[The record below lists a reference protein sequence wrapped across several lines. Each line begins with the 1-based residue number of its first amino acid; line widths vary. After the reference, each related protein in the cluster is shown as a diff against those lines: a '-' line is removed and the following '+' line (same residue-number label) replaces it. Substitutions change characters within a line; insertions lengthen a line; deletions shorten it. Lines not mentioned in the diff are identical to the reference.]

1 LRDLLD
7 HLYIMPKRQR
17 TNAPHKRQTVELT
30 IESLGFEGKAI
41 ARHEGLVYFVEGGI
55 VGDVVLAEVRSA
67 KKNHAEAV
75 IQSLLKPSEYR
86 VKPHC
91 KHFGVCGGCKWQ
103 HLAYSKQL
111 YWKQHHI
118 RDAFERLGK
127 VPFGELL
134 PTIASP
140 EELFYRNKM
149 EYSFGDSRWLTAE
162 ELTEADATSAPL
174 PDKHFAL
181 GLHIPGRFDKVL
193 DVQECFLQTPLTG
206 QILDT
211 VRRAAKERA
220 VSIFQTRTHEGF
232 LRNLVVRISRA
243 TGELMVILV
252 TSPVASKADESLI
265 QWFGEEFPNLIP
277 QVTTTVHAITRSK
290 ATIATGE
297 PTTLMGKGFITEE
310 ILGVRFR
317 VSPFSFFQ
325 TNTLQTNQLFAT
337 ALEFAGL
344 AEHTPHP
351 QAIVWDL
358 YCGAGSITLPA
369 ARRAAFVVGIEL
381 SEHSIADARANAQAN
396 GITNVEFYAEDMH
409 KAVQQGILARLP
421 KPDVVIVDPPRAG
434 MHPEVV
440 RTLAA
445 LAPPVISYVSC
456 NPATQARDCALLA
469 EQYAVERI
477 QPVDM
482 FPHTYHIES
491 VARLVRKD

>member
-1 LRDLLD
+1 
-7 HLYIMPKRQR
+7 MPKRQR
-17 TNAPHKRQTVELT
+17 TTTTRERQTVELT

-55 VGDVVLAEVRSA
+55 VGDVVLAEVRA
-67 KKNHAEAV
+67 TKKNHAEAV
-75 IQSLLKPSEYR
+75 ITSLVKPSEHR
-86 VKPHC
+86 IKTRC
-91 KHFGVCGGCKWQ
+91 QHFGVCGGCKWQ
-103 HLAYSKQL
+103 HLAYREQL
-111 YWKQHHI
+111 HWKRHHI

-134 PTIASP
+134 STLASP
-140 EELFYRNKM
+140 EEFFYRNKM
-149 EYSFGDSRWLTAE
+149 EYSFGDSRWLTTAE
-162 ELTEADATSAPL
+162 LAEANTNNAPL

-206 QILDT
+206 QILEA

-220 VSIFQTRTHEGF
+220 ATIFQTRTHEGF
-232 LRNLVVRISRA
+232 LRNLVVRLSRA

-265 QWFGEEFPNLIP
+265 QWFGEEFSTLIP
-277 QVTTTVHAITRSK
+277 QVTTAVHAITRSK

-297 PTTLMGKGFITEE
+297 TTTLTGTGFITEE

-344 AEHTPHP
+344 GEHATNP
-351 QAIVWDL
+351 QAVVWDL

-369 ARRAAFVVGIEL
+369 ARRAAFVAGIEL
-381 SEHSIADARANAQAN
+381 SEHSIADARTNAQAN
-396 GITNVEFYAEDMH
+396 GISNVEFYAEDMH
-409 KAVQQGILARLP
+409 KAVQKGILARLP
-421 KPDVVIVDPPRAG
+421 KPDSIIVDPPRAG

-440 RTLAA
+440 RTLAEI
-445 LAPPVISYVSC
+445 APPVISYVSC
-456 NPATQARDCALLA
+456 NPTTQARDCALLA
-469 EQYAVERI
+469 ERYTVERI